1 MKVTIQDV
9 AKEAGVSIT
18 TVSRVINNNYP
29 VSISTREKVE
39 KAIEKLNFNPNLL
52 ARSLIHSKT
61 NTIGVIIPSITNLF
75 FPLVV
80 KGIESELRE
89 HGYTIYLCDTDN
101 NEEYEIDYTNSLLA
115 RQVDGIIAIDPST
128 KNIKSGFYEKVSQ
141 ELPLVCINGYSKGI
155 KCNFVLNDEETGAV
169 QAIEHLI
176 KLGHEKIALVRGE
189 NSYSYDLKEDI
200 YVEIMKKYN
209 FESNIKIINIGNGN
223 KDETTAMTIAKIMDE
238 LQKLK
243 DITAFFTCNDLM
255 ALGVINACK
264 KLNLDVPK
272 DISVIGFDNI
282 SVASLVEPQITTV
295 DQNMYDLGRRASK
308 LLLENIEKQVNNTQK
323 IVLDTKLIIRESC
336 ERAKNTL

>member
-29 VSISTREKVE
+29 VSVSTRERVE

-52 ARSLIHSKT
+52 ARSLINSKT

-80 KGIESELRE
+80 KGIESELRY

-101 NEEYEIDYTNSLLA
+101 NEEYEVEYTNSLLA
-115 RQVDGIIAIDPST
+115 RQVDGIIVIDPST
-128 KNIKSGFYEKVSQ
+128 KNIRSGFYEKISNG
-141 ELPLVCINGYSKGI
+141 LPLVCINGYSKGI

-176 KLGHEKIALVRGE
+176 ELGHKNIALVRGE

-200 YVEIMKKYN
+200 YIEIMKKHN
-209 FESNIKIINIGNGN
+209 FESNIINIGNGN
-223 KDETTAMTIAKIMDE
+223 KDETTSMTIAKIMDE
-238 LQKLK
+238 LQKSK
-243 DITAFFTCNDLM
+243 YITAFFTCNDLM

-264 KLNLDVPK
+264 KLKLDVPK

-295 DQNMYDLGRRASK
+295 DQNMYDLGKRASN
-308 LLLENIEKQVNNTQK
+308 LLLENVEKQVNNTQK
-323 IVLDTKLIIRESC
+323 IVLDTTLIIRESC
-336 ERAKNTL
+336 EKAKNTL